1 MKKKLFITLA
11 AMAMGLVGC
20 TQGEKAES
28 EKTKS
33 LVLYYSQTGAT
44 KAVAEELQG
53 KVGADIEPIEV
64 EVPYDGTYSETIE
77 RCQKEME
84 TGELPVL
91 KPLKSDLALYDTIYL
106 GYPVWFGTFARPVVA
121 LVGQNE
127 FEGKVVVPFCTFG
140 SGGLQATV
148 SQLREALPR
157 ATVLDGYGVRNAR
170 IDKMPKE
177 LDDFLKR
184 SGLVEGEPTKLD
196 DFSGQQPV
204 TEEEKAIFN
213 AACGDYQFPLGT
225 PVTVG
230 SRSVEDGTE
239 YKYTVTSKDRDGNDA
254 SAIIYVV
261 KGNGDGQKPE
271 FTQVVRQ

>member
-11 AMAMGLVGC
+11 VMAMGLVSC
-20 TQGEKAES
+20 TQGGNAES

-44 KAVAEELQG
+44 KAVAEELQS

-91 KPLKSDLALYDTIYL
+91 KDLKSDLALYDTIYL

-184 SGLVEGEPTKLD
+184 SGLVEGEPAKLD
-196 DFSGQQPV
+196 DFSEQQPV
-204 TEEEKAIFN
+204 TDEEKTIFD

-254 SAIIYVV
+254 TAIIYVV
-261 KGNGDGQKPE
+261 KGNGDDQKPE